1 MFTRTIEPAFYDT
14 DALGHINNTRLPAWF
29 ELARNDLFKLFTPD
43 LNPKQWRLI
52 MARMEVDYRAELFYG
67 HDIEI
72 RTYLTRLGNSS
83 FTVTQEA
90 RQHGKLTNLGH
101 AVMLQYD
108 HQAKCAVPIK
118 GSLREALT
126 AHLQDAPEPA

>member
-1 MFTRTIEPAFYDT
+1 
-14 DALGHINNTRLPAWF
+14 
-29 ELARNDLFKLFTPD
+29 
-43 LNPKQWRLI
+43 

-90 RQHGKLTNLGH
+90 RQHGTLTNLGH
-101 AVMLQYD
+101 TVMVQYD
-108 HQAKCAVPIK
+108 HQTKCAKPIE
-118 GSLREALT
+118 GNLREALT
-126 AHLQDAPEPA
+126 AHLQNAPE